1 MLALILNWLT
11 GDVLG
16 KLTDAYVKAKDSAVE
31 SERVKAD
38 ILEKQI
44 DAEIEARRAALQVRL
59 TTAGFWEMRLIT
71 ALIAGCFTLH
81 LVLVTLDTCFA
92 LGWKI
97 AAFPTPFDQ
106 WEGTILLSFFGI
118 YTIGKGVNALA
129 SAIGSRGR

>member
-44 DAEIEARRAALQVRL
+44 DAEIEARRAALQIRL

-71 ALIAGCFTLH
+71 ALIAACFTLH